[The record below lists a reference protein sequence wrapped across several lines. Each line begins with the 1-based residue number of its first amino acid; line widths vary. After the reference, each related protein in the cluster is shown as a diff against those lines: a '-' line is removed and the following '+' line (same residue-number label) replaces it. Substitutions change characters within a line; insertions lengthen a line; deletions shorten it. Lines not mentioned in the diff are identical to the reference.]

1 MKKLVGLMLIL
12 TVVGSLFIGCG
23 KKEDETVP
31 AEETTNKESTEANAS
46 TDATEPKASE
56 LADGIYFAEDEK
68 FEDSGWKSVLT
79 LEVKD
84 GKISKVDWNGVNINA
99 GKDKKTTSKDGEYG
113 MVSKGK
119 AIAEWHEQVAAVEA
133 FLIETQDVTKITL
146 TDADGHTDAIS
157 GATIKVGSFVNL
169 VTKALENGPAESG
182 KYVDGSYFIEA
193 DEAASSGWKSN
204 ASFTVIN
211 GRILAANWNG
221 VKEGVEKD
229 KKTASKDGEYG
240 MVEKGK
246 ASSEWHD
253 QAATIEAY
261 LIANQ
266 GFEGLTL
273 NAEGKTDAITGATI
287 SMNDFVD
294 LATKVLKLK

>member
-1 MKKLVGLMLIL
+1 MKKLIGFMLIL

-23 KKEDETVP
+23 KKEDTTP
-31 AEETTNKESTEANAS
+31 AAESTNTESTASTETT
-46 TDATEPKASE
+46 EPSGSE
-56 LADGIYFAEDEK
+56 LVDGTYFAEEEK
-68 FEDSGWKSVLT
+68 FEDSGWKYVLT

-99 GKDKKTTSKDGEYG
+99 GKDKKTISKDGEYG
-113 MVSKGK
+113 MVAKGK
-119 AIAEWHEQVAAVEA
+119 AIAEWHDQAAAVEA
-133 FLIETQDVTKITL
+133 FLLETQDVSKITL

-169 VTKALENGPAESG
+169 VTKALENGPVESG
-182 KYVDGSYFIEA
+182 KYADGYYFVEA

-211 GRILAANWNG
+211 GNVLVANWNG
-221 VKEGVEKD
+221 TKEGVEKD
-229 KKTASKDGEYG
+229 KKTTSKDGEYG

-246 ASSEWHD
+246 ASSEWHE
-253 QAATIEAY
+253 QAATVEAY

-273 NAEGKTDAITGATI
+273 NDEGKTDAITGATI
-287 SMNDFVD
+287 SINEFVD
-294 LATKVLKLK
+294 LATKALPLR